1 MVSIRPSL
9 VLVSILN
16 ATAVD
21 ERNNDVSPNV
31 TEGTENTEVQTKN
44 LSTYEHLIKTGFEMP
59 S

>member
-1 MVSIRPSL
+1 VSI
-9 VLVSILN
+9 IN

-21 ERNNDVSPNV
+21 EHNYDVSPYV
-31 TEGTENTEVQTKN
+31 TEGTEKTEVQTKKLAKN